1 MNPEYKSLQR
11 KVIGLAGETSFM
23 EISLSVQ
30 EVLRLDE
37 VEAAAIFLYM

>member
-11 KVIGLAGETSFM
+11 KVIGLAGETTFIG
-23 EISLSVQ
+23 ISLSVQ

-37 VEAAAIFLYM
+37 VEATAVFLYM